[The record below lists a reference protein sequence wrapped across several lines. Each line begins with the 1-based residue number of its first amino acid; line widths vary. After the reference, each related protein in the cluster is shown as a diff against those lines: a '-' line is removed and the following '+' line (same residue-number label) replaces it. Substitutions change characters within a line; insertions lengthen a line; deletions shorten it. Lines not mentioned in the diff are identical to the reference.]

1 MLRDLVFITQKLPD
15 ERNQK
20 KNILIKIR
28 EIYFVIH
35 KKKIY

>member
-20 KNILIKIR
+20 KK
-28 EIYFVIH
+28 YFNQDSRNLLRNT
-35 KKKIY
+35 